1 MKLKVYVPVVLFL
14 AISISYSQDNLHIIK
29 YYNSSDSIDV
39 DPYSFLPMQVG
50 NFWQY
55 AFLNEIVRE
64 ESVTKDSL
72 LNNGSTAIW
81 IMYNN
86 SVVRPI
92 WIIDT
97 SFQVL
102 NWIPDSSYW
111 QGVYFKLNAKLGE
124 EWWVAKFPEDT
135 TRGIIR
141 KVESIFDAEYLGI
154 NTTFKEIVE
163 YARDGD
169 NGDYLRHKF
178 LLGAG
183 LGVVQKRNDSMVE
196 PPEYLLSAIIDGD
209 TLGTIVGVE
218 NDSDDYLPSSTKLF
232 QNYPNP
238 FNPETII
245 TYSLSQSGQ
254 TSLVIYNLLGER
266 IKTLIN
272 QYQSIGNY
280 SYKLNLGGLPSGIYI
295 YTLISGNTISSKK
308 MILTK

>member
-1 MKLKVYVPVVLFL
+1 MKLKVYISIVLFL
-14 AISISYSQDNLHIIK
+14 AVSVTYSQDNLHIIK
-29 YYNSSDSIDV
+29 YYNSTDSIDV

-55 AFLNEIVRE
+55 AFLNQIVKE
-64 ESVTKDSL
+64 ELVTGDSL
-72 LNNGSTAIW
+72 LENNHKLYW
-81 IMYNN
+81 INDFPTYVIDK
-86 SVVRPI
+86 SYTVFDWHPSGE
-92 WIIDT
+92 IIYMHC
-97 SFQVL
+97 L
-102 NWIPDSSYW
+102 
-111 QGVYFKLNAKLGE
+111 FKLDSDLGE
-124 EWWVAKFPEDT
+124 EWFVWKTEQDT

-141 KVESIFDAEYLGI
+141 KVESIFEAEYLGI

-183 LGVVQKRNDSMVE
+183 LGIVQKRNDSMVE

-218 NDSDDYLPSSTKLF
+218 NDYDDYLPSSTTLF

-266 IKTLIN
+266 IETLIN

-280 SYKLNLGGLPSGIYI
+280 SYNLNLSGLPSGVYI
-295 YTLISGNTISSKK
+295 YTLISGNTVSSKK
-308 MILTK
+308 MLYLK

>member
-1 MKLKVYVPVVLFL
+1 MKLKVYVSVVLFL

-39 DPYSFLPMQVG
+39 DPYSFFPMQVG

-64 ESVTKDSL
+64 ERVTKDSIL
-72 LNNGSTAIW
+72 EYNSKLYWINNLPTW
-81 IMYNN
+81 T
-86 SVVRPI
+86 
-92 WIIDT
+92 IDT
-97 SFQVL
+97 NYQVFQYSPSDAEWSAL
-102 NWIPDSSYW
+102 
-111 QGVYFKLNAKLGE
+111 YFKLDADLGE
-124 EWWVAKFPEDT
+124 EWTMWQNPYDSTESE
-135 TRGIIR
+135 IR
-141 KVESIFDAEYLGI
+141 RVEQIFQAEYLGI
-154 NTTFKEIVE
+154 NTSFKEVVQ
-163 YARDGD
+163 YTKFMD
-169 NGDYLRHKF
+169 NGEYYEWLRFKY

-183 LGVVQKRNDSMVE
+183 LGIVNIRNDEMPR

-209 TLGTIVGVE
+209 TLGTIVGVQ
-218 NDSDDYLPSSTKLF
+218 NDTDDYLPSSTKLF

-245 TYSLSQSGQ
+245 TYSLGLSGP

-266 IKTLIN
+266 IETLIN

-280 SYKLNLGGLPSGIYI
+280 SYKLNLSGLPSGIYI

-308 MILTK
+308 MLYLK

>member
-1 MKLKVYVPVVLFL
+1 MKLKVYILAVLFF
-14 AISISYSQDNLHIIK
+14 AISISYSQGNLHLIK
-29 YYNSSDSIDV
+29 YYTSTDSIDV
-39 DPYSFLPMQVG
+39 DPYSFFPMQVG

-55 AFLNEIVRE
+55 AFLNEIVKE
-64 ESVTKDSL
+64 ELVTGDSL
-72 LNNGSTAIW
+72 LENNFSLFW
-81 IMYNN
+81 INDFPTYL
-86 SVVRPI
+86 
-92 WIIDT
+92 IDKNYT
-97 SFQVL
+97 VFGWHPSGE
-102 NWIPDSSYW
+102 I
-111 QGVYFKLNAKLGE
+111 VYMDCLFKLNSDLGE
-124 EWWVAKFPEDT
+124 EWFVRVTEQDS

-141 KVESIFDAEYLGI
+141 KVESIFEAEYLGI
-154 NTTFKEIVE
+154 TTTFKEIFE

-183 LGVVQKRNDSMVE
+183 LGIVLKRNDSMVE

-218 NDSDDYLPSSTKLF
+218 NDYDDYLPSSTKLF

-245 TYSLSQSGQ
+245 TYSLSISGP

-266 IKTLIN
+266 IETLID

-280 SYKLNLGGLPSGIYI
+280 SYKLNLSGLPSGIYI
-295 YTLISGNTISSKK
+295 YTLNSGNIISSKK
-308 MILTK
+308 MLYLK